1 MPTSNAAATLAEASA
16 SLVRLLGD
24 ARARIVTRLRDGR
37 CNVAQLAEHLGI
49 SEVAVRRHLTVLDEE
64 GFVTSRTVR
73 EDRRGRPAA
82 WYELT
87 DDAQALFP
95 HRYDRLASEMLD
107 FLTAEH
113 GRAGLRAFLRWRLE
127 REAAELRE
135 AVTAEDLHEKLGQ
148 LAHAL
153 SDAGCAA
160 EVQPTP
166 DGFRLVQ
173 NHCTIADVAKEHPE
187 VCAYEAAAFSKV
199 LGDDVTLSRRDTLA
213 SGATACVCSVSETAK
228 SHEES
233 DDESGREP
241 EKPTRES
248 RRRTSDTPDGPA
260 NSDLEPTSPER
271 AGDHQ

>member
-1 MPTSNAAATLAEASA
+1 MP
-16 SLVRLLGD
+16 
-24 ARARIVTRLRDGR
+24 
-37 CNVAQLAEHLGI
+37 
-49 SEVAVRRHLTVLDEE
+49 AVRRHLTVLEEE

-135 AVTAEDLHEKLGQ
+135 AVTAEDLHERLGQ

-153 SDAGCAA
+153 SDAGFAA

-199 LGDDVTLSRRDTLA
+199 LGQDVALSRRDTLA
-213 SGATACVCSVSETAK
+213 SGAKSCVCSVSDAATAQQDRPEDAPEETGRGSRERAREA
-228 SHEES
+228 SRPTPAPS
-233 DDESGREP
+233 DQ
-241 EKPTRES
+241 
-248 RRRTSDTPDGPA
+248 PA
-260 NSDLEPTSPER
+260 NSDLDPTSPER

>member
-1 MPTSNAAATLAEASA
+1 MAASSTATTLAEASA
-16 SLVRLLGD
+16 SLVRLLGQP
-24 ARARIVTRLRDGR
+24 RAQIVTVLRDEP
-37 CNVAQLAEHLGI
+37 CSVAQLADHLGI
-49 SEVAVRRHLTVLDEE
+49 SEVAVRRHLTVLEDE
-64 GFVTSRTVR
+64 GFVTSRTVKH
-73 EDRRGRPAA
+73 EGRGRPAA

-87 DDAQALFP
+87 EDAEQLFP

-107 FLTAEH
+107 FLTEEH

-135 AVTAEDLHEKLGQ
+135 AVTAEDLHERLGQ

-153 SDAGCAA
+153 SDAGFAA

-199 LGDDVTLSRRDTLA
+199 LGQDVSLSRRDTLA
-213 SGATACVCSVSETAK
+213 TGASACVCSVST
-228 SHEES
+228 
-233 DDESGREP
+233 
-241 EKPTRES
+241 T
-248 RRRTSDTPDGPA
+248 DTPTATATPETTDATEHHTDDP
-260 NSDLEPTSPER
+260 DRTSPER